1 MAQIGIYEK
10 ALPKDISWKER
21 FSLVKEMDFDFI
33 EMSIDETDERLA
45 RLDWSEEKIA
55 ELREEMFSS
64 GVRIHSICLSAHRRF
79 PFGSADPEKKK
90 AAKQLMKKAIHLAHN
105 LSVKVIQIAGYDVY
119 YEEKS
124 MNSREDFIEGIKES
138 VKEASKYGIILSVEI
153 MDDPFMNSISKF
165 LEIKEQI
172 HSPFLQV
179 YPDLGNLSAWPEN
192 NPARELEKGID
203 YITAIHLARAFEQSE
218 SLVKRNGEEKIIGV
232 VRWITVFATIAFI
245 QDILIHPR
253 SQRQGI
259 GKALLNEA
267 LEKITS
273 YGPVQIELLTDDTEK
288 TKKFYE
294 SVGFVQ
300 VKEMDAVSYIKD
312 TRR

>member
-203 YITAIHLARAFEQSE
+203 YITSIHL
-218 SLVKRNGEEKIIGV
+218 
-232 VRWITVFATIAFI
+232 
-245 QDILIHPR
+245 
-253 SQRQGI
+253 
-259 GKALLNEA
+259 
-267 LEKITS
+267 
-273 YGPVQIELLTDDTEK
+273 
-288 TKKFYE
+288 
-294 SVGFVQ
+294 
-300 VKEMDAVSYIKD
+300 KD
-312 TRR
+312 TYPVTKEYSGQFRDVPFGNGCVDFLGLLRHLKRLDYDGTFLIEMWSEKSQDFRREIQQAKDYLSSKLKEAGYDVL

>member
-1 MAQIGIYEK
+1 
-10 ALPKDISWKER
+10 
-21 FSLVKEMDFDFI
+21 
-33 EMSIDETDERLA
+33 
-45 RLDWSEEKIA
+45 
-55 ELREEMFSS
+55 
-64 GVRIHSICLSAHRRF
+64 
-79 PFGSADPEKKK
+79 
-90 AAKQLMKKAIHLAHN
+90 MKKAIHLAHN

-203 YITAIHLARAFEQSE
+203 YITAIHL
-218 SLVKRNGEEKIIGV
+218 
-232 VRWITVFATIAFI
+232 
-245 QDILIHPR
+245 
-253 SQRQGI
+253 
-259 GKALLNEA
+259 
-267 LEKITS
+267 
-273 YGPVQIELLTDDTEK
+273 
-288 TKKFYE
+288 
-294 SVGFVQ
+294 
-300 VKEMDAVSYIKD
+300 KD
-312 TRR
+312 TYPVTKEYSGQFRDVPFGNGCVDFLGLLRHLKRLDYDGTFLIEMWSEKSQDFRREIQQAKDYLSSKLKEAGYDVL